1 MSSGHSFHIPVMG
14 IGYTVDTPL
23 KVSQWGI
30 SAVMSIGDDAL
41 LETLRKFYAE
51 KHGLPYSEIPKSDI
65 DHRAKRTTLYLNLIN
80 RLCKEKFEAFKNAM
94 AENDALR
101 EEYFQMLPAHAE
113 LRIKYEQHKHDFID
127 AAVFRAWADANLE
140 MGSLDVNIMTKADKE
155 NYENG
160 EKLPATYNDAH
171 AALRGFAESDLSSSI
186 VFSAGMNPRLYSYTE
201 SFPDFFPDA
210 SGNFKKKIVLKVSD
224 FRSARIQ
231 GNFLAKKG
239 LWVSEYRIESGLN
252 CGGHA
257 FATDGQLMGPILEE
271 FKNNRETLLNE
282 LRAVCVRVW
291 TEKGIPVPEKG
302 PDCKI
307 TAQGGVGTAEEHSFL
322 LNHYHLD
329 SIGWGSPFLLVPEVV
344 NIDQETLDK
353 LVVAKEEDILLSS
366 VSPLGVPFNTL
377 KGNTKDADKF
387 FRVSSG
393 RPGSPCSK
401 KHLSFNA
408 EFTALP
414 VCTASRKYQH
424 LKINELNQQQLPESE
439 YNERYMAIVEK
450 ECLCTGLGQAALLV
464 NGIPTPKGE
473 FGVSVCPGP
482 NIAYFTKIT
491 DMKTMVD
498 HIYGRCNLIDRNDR
512 PHMFVKELGLNI
524 AFFKSKLKGM
534 TNTSDEKEFKSL
546 NVFNENLLKGVQF
559 YTDLFSNTSL
569 FNPTISKN
577 SLKTLE
583 AFREDLLFSV
593 ENSPMG
599 AELVR

>member
-30 SAVMSIGDDAL
+30 DAVMSIGDDAL
-41 LETLRKFYAE
+41 LETLRKFYAD
-51 KHGLPYSEIPKSDI
+51 KNNLPYEEIPKSDI

-80 RLCKEKFEAFKNAM
+80 QLCRKKFEMFKDEM
-94 AENDALR
+94 ASDISLR
-101 EEYFQMLPAHAE
+101 EDYFRLLPENAE
-113 LRIKYEQHKHDFID
+113 LRARYEQQKNELKDP
-127 AAVFRAWADANLE
+127 VTFRQWADSNLE
-140 MGSLDVNIMTKADKE
+140 MGSLDVNIMTKADKG
-155 NYENG
+155 NYEEG
-160 EKLPATYNDAH
+160 EKLPASYNDAH
-171 AALRGFAESDLSSSI
+171 AALRGYANSDLNSSI

-210 SGNFKKKIVLKVSD
+210 QGHFRKKIVLKVSD

-271 FKNNRETLLNE
+271 FKINRESLLNE
-282 LRAVCVRVW
+282 LRAVCIKVW
-291 TEKGIPVPEKG
+291 TDKGIPVPANG
-302 PDCKI
+302 PECKI

-322 LNHYHLD
+322 LNYYRLD

-353 LVVAKEEDILLSS
+353 LVTAKEEDILLSS

-377 KGNTKDADKF
+377 KGNTKDIDKF
-387 FRVSSG
+387 SRVDAG

-424 LKINELNQQQLPESE
+424 LKINELNQQQLSDSE
-439 YNERYMAIVEK
+439 YNERYMTIVEK

-482 NIAYFTKIT
+482 NIAYFSKIT
-491 DMKTMVD
+491 TMKEMVD
-498 HIYGRCNLIDRNDR
+498 HIYGRTNLIVRNDR
-512 PHMFVKELGLNI
+512 PHVFVKELMLNI
-524 AFFKSKLKGM
+524 AFFKSKLKKLSP
-534 TNTSDEKEFKSL
+534 TADEKQLKEL
-546 NVFNENLLKGVQF
+546 RVFLDNLQRGVAF
-559 YTDLFSNTSL
+559 YTEMFT
-569 FNPTISKN
+569 T
-577 SLKTLE
+577 
-583 AFREDLLFSV
+583 
-593 ENSPMG
+593 NSPFSSEINQRSLDQLHDFEKELSEI
-599 AELVR
+599 AEMHFTLAIA